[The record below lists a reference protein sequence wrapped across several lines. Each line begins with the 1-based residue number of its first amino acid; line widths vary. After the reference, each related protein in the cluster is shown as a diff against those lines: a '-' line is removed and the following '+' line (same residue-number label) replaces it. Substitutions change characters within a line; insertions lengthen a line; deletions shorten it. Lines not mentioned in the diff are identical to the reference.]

1 MCLWTTS
8 TCCDKF
14 HQLYSPNG
22 LFTDKGNV
30 RRHSTLAKLK
40 DKHEPRTKVVRRP
53 APVRQIAYGPSV
65 AGAAHGIDAG
75 NGIGGAVA
83 VAHGH
88 SGRGGHGHGGDS
100 LSGGGLAAF
109 GIAEI
114 PRKDWLRLDRAVA
127 VCTGLLVGSYLLE
140 LAVLVNNVAET
151 RFTVMAAVL
160 AAGLA
165 TRPTDMAGMLVTD
178 LETRPTDLVAT
189 KQLTDSAVTRLG
201 CKGLVRLVID
211 LVAVS
216 FTSAM
221 EAKQCRLVVSYGI
234 RKLDETSTSSYNGLL
249 SVALDP
255 SAYKM
260 APNMW
265 NHDSGR
271 TTILRQPRVPLS

>member
-1 MCLWTTS
+1 MNL
-8 TCCDKF
+8 
-14 HQLYSPNG
+14 G
-22 LFTDKGNV
+22 LKSYGDRLLFARLLTDQASLVPLTGSMLV
-30 RRHSTLAKLK
+30 TES
-40 DKHEPRTKVVRRP
+40 
-53 APVRQIAYGPSV
+53 
-65 AGAAHGIDAG
+65 AAL
-75 NGIGGAVA
+75 
-83 VAHGH
+83 
-88 SGRGGHGHGGDS
+88 S
-100 LSGGGLAAF
+100 LSLTVTAVVVVTGM
-109 GIAEI
+109 E
-114 PRKDWLRLDRAVA
+114 DWLRLDRAVA